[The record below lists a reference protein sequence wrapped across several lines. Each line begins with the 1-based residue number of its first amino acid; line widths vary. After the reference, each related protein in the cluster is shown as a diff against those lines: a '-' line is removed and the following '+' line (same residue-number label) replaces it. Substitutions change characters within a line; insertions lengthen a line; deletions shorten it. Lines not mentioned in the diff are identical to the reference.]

1 MPHTIRFNKDLGVI
15 VLRAK
20 RSMDIAELEHAFDEL
35 VRLPGFKAGLSL
47 IFDFRGSTTPLTSA
61 DLRRLAIYAERTDA
75 SWGNTKW
82 SFLASSDV
90 TFGLSR
96 MFMALTARHQV
107 ETHVF
112 RTLVEANDWLGLGM
126 DIDEILA
133 RTPD

>member
-1 MPHTIRFNKDLGVI
+1 MAYTISFNRDLGVI

-20 RSMDIAELEHAFDEL
+20 QSMDVHELEQSFGEL
-35 VRLPGFKAGLSL
+35 VNLSGFKEELSL

-61 DLRRLAIYAERTDA
+61 DLRRLAIYAEGTDA
-75 SWGNTKW
+75 RWGNTKW
-82 SFLASSDV
+82 SFLASTDV

-112 RTLVEANDWLGLGM
+112 RTLIDADDWLGLGM
-126 DIDEILA
+126 GIDEILV